1 MPEQPNRWFVGHI
14 HCSDK
19 LVRVG
24 PDHTTRF
31 PNYVTLREY
40 TQTPNEYE
48 QWRYLLNPCR
58 IRFGLMLIELCV
70 QLAANGDFKLKLIP
84 TTRLVCTA
92 RCWIV
97 CFTKIIPPMI
107 DDEIIASWIK
117 NRSYFDLNTN
127 NFNLNLKLKSYC
139 ASLDYHTRY

>member
-1 MPEQPNRWFVGHI
+1 MPQQPNPWFVGHI

-19 LVRVG
+19 LVRAR

-40 TQTPNEYE
+40 TQTANEYE

-92 RCWIV
+92 CSDCATVYRKQWHYIY
-97 CFTKIIPPMI
+97 FKIISI
-107 DDEIIASWIK
+107 TYHNRKHNCWREIK
-117 NRSYFDLNTN
+117 NEQ
-127 NFNLNLKLKSYC
+127 NLFLFKMS
-139 ASLDYHTRY
+139 AVF